1 MQFCYVLVIIYL
13 CTSFPVPSQLEQ
25 TIHDGNHGTIMYR
38 YMCKD
43 KHILHTNTKKSIQL
57 VPYNHVMSQIEYIY
71 QIKKLETTVLGGG
84 SGKYGCILLGL
95 ETFPSTML
103 KKKTRRPGTTFA
115 GKGFQVYYE
124 Y

>member
-1 MQFCYVLVIIYL
+1 M
-13 CTSFPVPSQLEQ
+13 PSQLEQ

-43 KHILHTNTKKSIQL
+43 KHILHTNTKKSVQL

-103 KKKTRRPGTTFA
+103 KKKTRRPGTTYA
-115 GKGFQVYYE
+115 GKGFPVHYE

>member
-1 MQFCYVLVIIYL
+1 MYL
-13 CTSFPVPSQLEQ
+13 
-25 TIHDGNHGTIMYR
+25 

-43 KHILHTNTKKSIQL
+43 NHILHINTKKSVQL

-71 QIKKLETTVLGGG
+71 RIKKLETTVLGGR
-84 SGKYGCILLGL
+84 SGKYGCILHGL

-115 GKGFQVYYE
+115 GKGFPVYYE